1 MSAVCSG
8 LRTYLLTITGVTDLV
23 STRIRPDAL
32 AQNETFP
39 AVVLSET
46 RSEHFADLTGSAG
59 MAESLVEVAC
69 FSATRLEAES
79 VAELVRQ
86 ALQGYGGTAGSET
99 ITHTILD
106 SRDSGYLVPADG
118 SDDGL
123 YVTALDFRIFLT
135 ESIPTP

>member
-32 AQNETFP
+32 TQNETFP

-46 RSEHFADLTGSAG
+46 RSDHMHTISASAG
-59 MAESLVEVAC
+59 FVESLIEFAC

-79 VAELVRQ
+79 VGEALRQ
-86 ALQGYGGTAGSET
+86 ALQGYTGTAGSET
-99 ITHTILD
+99 IKSCILE

-123 YVTALDFRIFLT
+123 YVTALDFRIVFS
-135 ESIPTP
+135 ESIPTF

>member
-32 AQNETFP
+32 TQNETFP

-46 RSEHFADLTGSAG
+46 RSDHIHTISASAG
-59 MAESLVEVAC
+59 FVESLIEFAC

-79 VAELVRQ
+79 VGEAVRQ
-86 ALQGYGGTAGSET
+86 ALQGYTGTAGSET
-99 ITHTILD
+99 IKSCILE

-118 SDDGL
+118 SDEGL
-123 YVTALDFRIFLT
+123 YVTALDFRIVFS
-135 ESIPTP
+135 ESIPTF